1 MEKACIFTFSFSFF
15 LSPFLS
21 CKHAFRSYQF
31 TRRKRWKGKGMVVSF
46 VTFFFQEPEKKSLPQ
61 ILASDPRHGKLD
73 VHRCTCKLIIR
84 SKWCWIEEELRYPRK
99 DAAIAI
105 ANLLQMAAVTLL
117 EVLRFDAAAQTDLMT
132 AAFSFEFRL
141 QKHCCWRRFS
151 TRFSSLF
158 WVASEIRPILTWVG
172 LRSKYLHHVVW
183 HAKTTCHIL
192 IRHFVVTLDAS
203 FFSLTYYSV
212 NRYINLL

>member
-105 ANLLQMAAVTLL
+105 ANPLQMAAVTLL

-141 QKHCCWRRFS
+141 PKHCCWRRFS
-151 TRFSSLF
+151 TRF
-158 WVASEIRPILTWVG
+158 VASEIRPILTWVG
-172 LRSKYLHHVVW
+172 LRSKYFHHVVY
-183 HAKTTCHIL
+183 
-192 IRHFVVTLDAS
+192 FVVTFDAS

-212 NRYINLL
+212 NRHINLL